1 MGFIK
6 KVEALYEIHAAK
18 KELDSILRSHKAYA
32 AIIKLD
38 KSFVGTDDYMG
49 IAWFWN
55 HEYSDYLRPENCT
68 VRKRVDVH
76 DAFVK
81 AGLDLK
87 EESPKHRKIIKEIT
101 GK

>member
-6 KVEALYEIHAAK
+6 KVEVLYEIHAAK
-18 KELDSILRSHKAYA
+18 KELDNILLSHTAYKAVLV
-32 AIIKLD
+32 LD
-38 KSFVGTDDYMG
+38 RKYVGTDDYMG
-49 IAWFWN
+49 MAHFWN
-55 HEYSDYLRPENCT
+55 HEYADYLRPENCT
-68 VRKRVDVH
+68 VKKRVAVH

-87 EESPKHRKIIKEIT
+87 EESPRHRKIIKEIT